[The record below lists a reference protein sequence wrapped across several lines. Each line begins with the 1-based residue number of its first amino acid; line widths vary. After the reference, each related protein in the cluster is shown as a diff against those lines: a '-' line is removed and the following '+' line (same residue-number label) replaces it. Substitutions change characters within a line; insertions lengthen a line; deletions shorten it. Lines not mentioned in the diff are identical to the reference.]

1 MGQADWG
8 TLDDVLAVADLARG
22 VTAGI
27 VPPSGG
33 GSFVYG
39 YNTRSDAVGAHG
51 KFVNLA
57 TFNPT
62 GGGLTPPA
70 GGGSIT
76 GCSKRV
82 ASVGNVGMSPMLY
95 FCLEPAATPTV
106 NDWAY
111 ILGLSDADP
120 YHIVLA
126 KGPLVGGL
134 VDDAAD
140 LTILRTSSAQY
151 SMGDDLWHHLRLDAI
166 VEPNG
171 DVLLKVFENDLVG
184 HPIGTAPTWVAIPG
198 MADFIDD
205 ALEINSGS
213 APLWG
218 GYAGFAFATNGQIGR
233 RGAFDAITVERLT

>member
-8 TLDDVLAVADLARG
+8 TLDDVLAVGDLARG

-39 YNTRSDAVGAHG
+39 WNSRSDAVGAHG
-51 KFVNLA
+51 KYVDLSG
-57 TFNPT
+57 FNPT

-70 GGGSIT
+70 GGGVIT
-76 GCSKRV
+76 GAVKRV
-82 ASVGNVGMSPMLY
+82 GSPGNTGMTPMLF
-95 FCLEPAATPTV
+95 FCLQGTPPPSV
-106 NDWAY
+106 SDFAY
-111 ILGLSDADP
+111 IIGLSDADP

-134 VDDAAD
+134 VDDAD
-140 LTILRTSSAQY
+140 DVTILRSSSSQY

-171 DVLLKVFENDLVG
+171 DVLLKVFSNDLVG
-184 HPIGTAPTWVAIPG
+184 HPIGVAPAWTAITG
-198 MADFIDD
+198 MADYIDD
-205 ALEINSGS
+205 ALEIASES

-218 GYAGFAFATNGQIGR
+218 GCAGFAFATNGQVGR
-233 RGAFDAITVERLT
+233 RGAVDAVTVERLT